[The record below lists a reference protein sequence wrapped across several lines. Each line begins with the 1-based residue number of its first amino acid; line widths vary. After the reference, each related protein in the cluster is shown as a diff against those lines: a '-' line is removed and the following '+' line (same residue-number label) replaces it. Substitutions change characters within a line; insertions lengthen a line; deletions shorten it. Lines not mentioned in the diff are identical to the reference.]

1 MKDSTFIFLIIT
13 IVVIFILHAGFKFAE
28 PQEFP
33 KIKVSGVSLMS
44 KSTENYV
51 PWKTEMFTDD
61 LYKSMSEG
69 VEIKF
74 NISIDSGAST
84 IKELSVTRTR
94 KDDSTIEET
103 KTINGPFE
111 DGKSFDFTFT
121 GKGDENF
128 VGEHIFKVKYKLP
141 YGNELE
147 LENEFSTTIVGADL
161 SIATEIVKDSAH
173 TLRFETKKKI
183 TFDKSLPFEYRGN
196 FSRLGSHVGW
206 EYFNYTILPADRGK
220 AVELCAKKC
229 NEVTEGDGCP
239 GFAIDFRYPRD
250 GKQNIVNCMPY
261 VAKQKNYLPPGREV
275 CRINPELQNP
285 NDGQGPC
292 STENVMGTYG
302 DNQGGLHWRDLSIR
316 DEVTN
321 PTVNKGNFSDM
332 TTGYVDVGKGHCNTG
347 GIYASHAWALLE
359 YGEDREEGDFNS
371 PLYREYLRRGIQKC
385 NADNNCTHVSVWQNA
400 GYRLYNSTDDCT
412 NRGDTGGI
420 VKSWKKPT
428 SDEESRAAAEA
439 AAKAKAE
446 AEAEAAAKAEAE
458 ETERERINNLG
469 TYIVDKRLPFEYR
482 GNFSRLSSQTGWEYT
497 NNMIS
502 GPPEDA
508 ITKCGEKCNAITE
521 GDGCPGFAID
531 FRTDGSV
538 NCMTYI
544 AKQASYYNPGREQCR
559 HHPEEQEPIDGQ
571 GRCSTQYVMGT
582 HGGYEGGLHWRKSGD
597 AQQAQGGEAQGGEAQ
612 GEDVQ
617 GDFTASKMDSDISD
631 IEPIPEHC
639 TDENGD
645 LLQDPLI
652 EGSNT
657 KYNPNK
663 TYQLYFPPG
672 HPRHYVHYC
681 QHFIDGPATDN
692 LRDKECA
699 RHLCYKTAFGDY
711 GEFEDGEGRGICAGE
726 CWDRFKK
733 EPYQDPVSPDCKM
746 TNRSYMPEDWI
757 GWKRWKPQEIYGT
770 DGELTPSSDP
780 GREKAWI
787 AQERKITK
795 AATGDGKKC
804 CEQLGYGSDCEDPL
818 GPDDETVIGGKLF
831 HLERIVTRS
840 NDDEEAKY
848 KGQHLIDYFDNKT
861 GFTGKC
867 DNNFVRAIGER
878 EPPVSMIRVN
888 VSDDPE
894 NPIWEDVLPDWVNGD
909 LKGCSPA
916 QQYVAKSIEKD
927 LYELTTDEDKERY
940 LGSAF
945 SDPNAWGE
953 IIGGHL
959 NDYYESGGARQPFWQ
974 QT

>member
-13 IVVIFILHAGFKFAE
+13 IVVIFILHVGFKFAE

-196 FSRLGSHVGW
+196 FSRL
-206 EYFNYTILPADRGK
+206 
-220 AVELCAKKC
+220 
-229 NEVTEGDGCP
+229 
-239 GFAIDFRYPRD
+239 
-250 GKQNIVNCMPY
+250 
-261 VAKQKNYLPPGREV
+261 
-275 CRINPELQNP
+275 
-285 NDGQGPC
+285 
-292 STENVMGTYG
+292 
-302 DNQGGLHWRDLSIR
+302 
-316 DEVTN
+316 
-321 PTVNKGNFSDM
+321 
-332 TTGYVDVGKGHCNTG
+332 
-347 GIYASHAWALLE
+347 
-359 YGEDREEGDFNS
+359 
-371 PLYREYLRRGIQKC
+371 
-385 NADNNCTHVSVWQNA
+385 
-400 GYRLYNSTDDCT
+400 
-412 NRGDTGGI
+412 
-420 VKSWKKPT
+420 
-428 SDEESRAAAEA
+428 
-439 AAKAKAE
+439 
-446 AEAEAAAKAEAE
+446 
-458 ETERERINNLG
+458 
-469 TYIVDKRLPFEYR
+469 
-482 GNFSRLSSQTGWEYT
+482 SSQTGWEYT

-559 HHPEEQEPIDGQ
+559 HHPEEQEPVDGQ
-571 GRCSTQYVMGT
+571 GPCSTQYVMGT

-663 TYQLYFPPG
+663 TYQYKQPG
-672 HPRHYVHYC
+672 HARHYVHYC

-726 CWDRFKK
+726 CWDRFKR